1 MLKQSKSEIPHCV
14 NRYEL
19 LSDILDSDT
28 DDVETLADKPLTREK
43 DRKNNRKRSSQKVNG
58 DDKSQVTTIL
68 GDSIRS

>member
-28 DDVETLADKPLTREK
+28 DETLADKPLNREK
-43 DRKNNRKRSSQKVNG
+43 DRKNNKKRSSQKVNG